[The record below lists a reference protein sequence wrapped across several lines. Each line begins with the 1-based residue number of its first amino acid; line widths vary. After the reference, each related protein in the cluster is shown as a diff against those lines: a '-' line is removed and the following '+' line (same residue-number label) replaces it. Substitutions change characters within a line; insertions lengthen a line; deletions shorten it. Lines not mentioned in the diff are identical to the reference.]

1 MSIPVEDRR
10 SDRRWKLLSGWTLVA
25 ASFITVFGLLQLPTP
40 WVIEEPGN
48 AYNTL
53 GLAMSNGEEVPIIQ
67 VPSANIYPTD
77 GSLNLLTV
85 RIIGAPG
92 NRTSWWQVITAMLDP
107 AKSVVPVEEVYPSG
121 QDSEEIDAQNQQAM
135 EDSKQNAIAA
145 ALIFLGYE
153 VDATFTVTG
162 LIEDSPNIGIL
173 QEGDVLFQANG
184 IEIEQRSDLTNIIN
198 ETPAGTP
205 LRMTIA
211 REEAVLQVQANVREV
226 EGRKELGIYLG
237 TEFDFPVQIQLK
249 LDNVGGPSAGMMFTL
264 GIIEKLTEGSLTGGA
279 NISGTGTIQADGTV
293 GKIGG
298 TVQKMYAAIRGGSSY
313 FLLPSGNCEDAV
325 GNIPNGLTVIPVD
338 TIDEAVESLQIIA
351 RNSDLSTL
359 PTCQG

>member
-10 SDRRWKLLSGWTLVA
+10 SDRRWKLLSGWTLIV
-25 ASFITVFGLLQLPTP
+25 ASFITIIGLLQLPTP

-48 AYNTL
+48 AYDTL
-53 GLAMSNGEEVPIIQ
+53 GLASSNGEDVPIIQ

-85 RIIGAPG
+85 RVIGAPG

-107 AKSVVPVEEVYPSG
+107 AKSVVPMDEIYPDDLDPEEV
-121 QDSEEIDAQNQQAM
+121 DAQNQQAM
-135 EDSKQNAIAA
+135 QDSKQNAIAA

-162 LIEDSPNIGIL
+162 LTEDSPNVGIL
-173 QEGDVLFQANG
+173 AAGDVLFQANG
-184 IEIEQRSDLTNIIN
+184 VEINQRSDLTNIIN
-198 ETPAGTP
+198 ETPTGTP
-205 LRMTIA
+205 VRLTIA
-211 REEAVLQVQANVREV
+211 REEVILQVQAMVREV
-226 EGRKELGIYLG
+226 EDRKELGIYLG
-237 TEFDFPVQIQLK
+237 TEFDFPVHIQLK

-298 TVQKMYAAIRGGSSY
+298 TVQKMYAAIRSGSSY
-313 FLLPSGNCEDAV
+313 FLLPSANCADTV
-325 GNIPNGLTVIPVD
+325 GNIPDGLTVIPVD

-351 RNSDLSTL
+351 RQSDNSVL